1 MSNVMQEVLDL
12 LDLETIEQGIYR
24 GPSRNFFG
32 KNVFGGQV
40 LGQAPGKLNLPGQ
53 GTYRLQ
59 VTSEGFTPATLDV
72 TVPRNAPV
80 TIHLGQ

>member
-1 MSNVMQEVLDL
+1 MNGGSGQATVSLVN
-12 LDLETIEQGIYR
+12 TTSKGTW
-24 GPSRNFFG
+24 
-32 KNVFGGQV
+32 KAGQV